1 MASNSE
7 PRKIFSRPP
16 QKSHLG
22 KQKACKAMSND
33 SAGVEVRQL
42 NSNSGSR
49 RTT

>member
-1 MASNSE
+1 
-7 PRKIFSRPP
+7 
-16 QKSHLG
+16 
-22 KQKACKAMSND
+22 MSND